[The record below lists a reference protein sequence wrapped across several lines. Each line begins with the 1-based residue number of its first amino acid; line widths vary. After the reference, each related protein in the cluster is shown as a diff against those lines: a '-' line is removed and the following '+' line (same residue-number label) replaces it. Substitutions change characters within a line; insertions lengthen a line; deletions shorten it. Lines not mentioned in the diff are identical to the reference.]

1 MYARVAMFHGADSA
15 EIDRSLAGWKGQ
27 IEGELTSP
35 PEGLE
40 GIREVMV
47 LVDRENGRALGI
59 TMFDTEEDLHRG
71 DKVLSRMSMSQ
82 GGGVRTGVEYYEV
95 ALRQARP

>member
-1 MYARVAMFHGADSA
+1 MHARVAMFHGADSA
-15 EIDRSLAGWKGQ
+15 GIDQALDGWKSQ
-27 IEGELTSP
+27 IESELESP

-40 GIREVMV
+40 AISEVMV
-47 LVDRENGRALGI
+47 LVDRENGRGLGI
-59 TMFDTEEDLHRG
+59 TLFDTEEGLRRG
-71 DKVLSRMSMSQ
+71 DQVLNRMSMSQ